1 MRERVIIIIIIINY
15 LAHVPY
21 PPDHHSLWTRLQLAQ
36 RLSTAAAKFQLF
48 HEHHT
53 PTTGPINI
61 HRRRLKVT
69 SPLVSSPAHAAFI
82 VRAVSRLSSTNGET
96 WNEAQ
101 ANTLRPFNP
110 HPPPPPPSP
119 PPPPPPPFQ
128 RSCTPAASRFTHGA
142 RPSDST
148 IRWAGASYRKHLI
161 HKAFS
166 LGPGFSAGHTR
177 RSLPL
182 STVFSSQG
190 STLAHWPARGIWT
203 DGCGLVE

>member
-110 HPPPPPPSP
+110 
-119 PPPPPPPFQ
+119 PPPFSARARQ
-128 RSCTPAASRFTHGA
+128 QLLDSHMGHGPATPL
-142 RPSDST
+142 
-148 IRWAGASYRKHLI
+148 Y
-161 HKAFS
+161 
-166 LGPGFSAGHTR
+166 
-177 RSLPL
+177 
-182 STVFSSQG
+182 
-190 STLAHWPARGIWT
+190 
-203 DGCGLVE
+203 DGQVHPTANT